1 MHKIGI
7 YDRIEKTRI
16 CPFLASLFLFLIN
29 IDAAPCKVDAKVR
42 RDASFE
48 EGFYP
53 CTEVEEGVYPRTEV
67 AESAEVVGIGIRDK
81 GAKLIHLRQLG

>member
-1 MHKIGI
+1 MIVLKRPE
-7 YDRIEKTRI
+7 YAN
-16 CPFLASLFLFLIN
+16 FLLLSSYSLIN

-48 EGFYP
+48 EGSYP

-67 AESAEVVGIGIRDK
+67 AESAEVVGIGD
-81 GAKLIHLRQLG
+81 

>member
-48 EGFYP
+48 EG
-53 CTEVEEGVYPRTEV
+53 VYPRTEV
-67 AESAEVVGIGIRDK
+67 AESAEVVGIGD
-81 GAKLIHLRQLG
+81 

>member
-53 CTEVEEGVYPRTEV
+53 RTETKC
-67 AESAEVVGIGIRDK
+67 ARAVGIGFPERSEPEGPQ
-81 GAKLIHLRQLG
+81 GAARAQRLWV